1 LATGQLSTTGANMAW
16 DSINN
21 RLGIGTTA
29 PGNKLSVLGENP
41 LYLGGVKATSTFTAD
56 SILTIY
62 AGVVKKAPYSSLP
75 GGGTGWLTTGN
86 SGIAASNFLGTIDN
100 INLRFRTNNIE
111 RMVIDNTGKVGIG
124 ITAPPNALSVLA
136 TNPLYLSGVQATST
150 FNTDSILTIKAGV
163 VKKAPYSSLPS
174 GGGGSGWLLV
184 GNSDANASSFLG
196 PTDPN
201 VPLVFQVGGLQ
212 AGYLGISSSG
222 ITTLGV
228 GATAAS
234 QQSTS
239 IGTGAKATGQNSTA
253 LGAGASAGSQQST
266 ALGTGATASD
276 QASLAIGYNAK
287 VTSQNAI
294 AIGSTASTSVTGGV
308 ALGYGATAS
317 SQNGVAIGSN
327 AGATTS
333 PNTLAL
339 GTGTKATGQNSIAV
353 GNNASAPNIGSEAF
367 GNSAAATGANSMV
380 VGNNTTASGNGA
392 ISIGDQST
400 AAGTNSIVL
409 GNNSSV
415 AAVNNSIVL
424 GTNSTVLSNANN
436 TILIGDNLSTSQSN
450 VLILGNSSKTVGIST
465 TTPNAAAKL
474 DVNGPFKLG
483 VNGSVI
489 DNIIKTTITVDSAI
503 IISKNGTTNLTIPAA
518 VVKLGA
524 TVIVNPRAR
533 NRVTRALPNTVAIG
547 YAYVSAL
554 NIVTIDFITNDNG
567 NATIPAGTIFDI
579 TIIQ

>member
-1 LATGQLSTTGANMAW
+1 MTW

-86 SGIAASNFLGTIDN
+86 SGIAAFNFLGTIDN

-174 GGGGSGWLLV
+174 GGGGGSGWLLV

-276 QASLAIGYNAK
+276 QASLAVGYNAK
-287 VTSQNAI
+287 VSSQNAI
-294 AIGSTASTSVTGGV
+294 AIGSNANTTVTGGI
-308 ALGYGATAS
+308 ALGFGAIAN

-327 AGATTS
+327 AGATTN

-353 GNNASAPNIGSEAF
+353 GNLASAPNIGSEAF
-367 GNSAAATGANSMV
+367 GNSATASGQNSMV
-380 VGNNTTASGNGA
+380 VGNNSTASGNGA

-450 VLILGNSSKTVGIST
+450 VLILGNTSKTVGIST

-483 VNGSVI
+483 ANGSVI
-489 DNIIKTTITVDSAI
+489 DNIIKTTITVDTAFT
-503 IISKNGTTNLTIPAA
+503 ISKNGTTNLTIPGA
-518 VVKLGA
+518 VVRVGA

-533 NRVTRALPNTVAIG
+533 NPRTRALPNTVAIG
-547 YAYVSAL
+547 YSYVSAR
-554 NIVTIDFITNDNG
+554 NTVTIDFITNDNG
-567 NATIPAGTIFDI
+567 NATIPAGTRFDI